1 MPTEGH
7 TLNQGFWNFGTVSH
21 ISVPPGRPTT
31 SMLGLHT
38 SQACSFENLH
48 AQLPPLFT
56 PGVATTFST
65 PQQTLTNNSLA
76 ALRQQMEESN
86 HEMVNM
92 VTQ

>member
-1 MPTEGH
+1 MPTIS
-7 TLNQGFWNFGTVSH
+7 LQGLQTGALTF
-21 ISVPPGRPTT
+21 
-31 SMLGLHT
+31 
-38 SQACSFENLH
+38 SQNLH

-56 PGVATTFST
+56 PGVSVPIQT

-92 VTQ
+92 VTQQIGTVINPLI